1 MPVTVAEFRCTDTTG
16 GGPDKTIL
24 FSAAR
29 HDPKRVRIV
38 PFFLAHEGDPL
49 PGITAFARESGVEPV
64 RVPDRMKLDPRL
76 LGDMRRRLREH
87 GCDLIHTHDFK
98 TDFWGLVLARTTPGL
113 GLMATAHGWSNPLAR
128 SHRFFNAL
136 DRRVLRAFPLV
147 IAVSETTGEKLR
159 GMGIRPERI
168 EVLPNGIDLEAWSP
182 RPRPDPLPPGLP
194 AGGRFVGTVGRLSID
209 KAVDTL
215 IEAFGALVPR
225 FENLHLVLVGDGPER
240 PRLEALATARGVA
253 GRVLF
258 LGHRTDLREL
268 YAAFDLFALSS
279 RTEGMPNTL
288 LEAMAMARPVVATP
302 VGGVGEVVRDRQEAL
317 LVPPGRSAPLA
328 EAMAEVL
335 DNDVL
340 AASLARAGRRRVES
354 SFSFTGRLARLETLY
369 ERMAGVGE
377 PEAGRLGSR

>member
-24 FSAAR
+24 FSAAG
-29 HDPKRVRIV
+29 HDPERVRIV
-38 PFFLAHEGDPL
+38 PFFLTHEGDPL
-49 PGITAFARESGVEPV
+49 PGITAFSRESGVEAI
-64 RVPDRMKLDPRL
+64 RVPDRSKLDLRL
-76 LGDMRRRLREH
+76 LPDMRRRLRKH

-113 GLMATAHGWSNPLAR
+113 GLMATAHGWSNPLAP

-147 IAVSETTGEKLR
+147 IAVSEATAEKLA
-159 GMGIRPERI
+159 GMKIRPERI

-194 AGGRFVGTVGRLSID
+194 AGGRFIGTVGRLSID

-215 IEAFGALVPR
+215 IEAFAVLAPGRPD
-225 FENLHLVLVGDGPER
+225 LHLVLVGDGPER
-240 PRLEALATARGVA
+240 ERLEALAAARGVA
-253 GRVLF
+253 ARTLF
-258 LGHRTDLREL
+258 LGHRADLRDL

-288 LEAMAMARPVVATP
+288 LEALAMARPVVATP
-302 VGGVGEVVRDRQEAL
+302 VGGVGEVVRDRREAI
-317 LVPPGRSAPLA
+317 LVPPGQTAPLA
-328 EAMAEVL
+328 EALSEVL
-335 DNDVL
+335 DSEIL
-340 AASLARAGRRRVES
+340 AASLSQAGRRRVEACY
-354 SFSFTGRLARLETLY
+354 SFAARLDRLETLY
-369 ERMAGVGE
+369 ERVAGI
-377 PEAGRLGSR
+377 PERGSGRRGSK

>member
-29 HDPKRVRIV
+29 HDPERVRIV

-49 PGITAFARESGVEPV
+49 PGITAFARESGVEPI
-64 RVPDRMKLDPRL
+64 RVPDRSKLDLRL
-76 LGDMRRRLREH
+76 LGDMRGRLREH

-113 GLMATAHGWSNPLAR
+113 GLMATAHGWSNPLAP

-147 IAVSETTGEKLR
+147 IAVSEATAEKLA
-159 GMGIRPERI
+159 GMKIRPERI

-194 AGGRFVGTVGRLSID
+194 AGGRFIGTVGRLSID

-215 IEAFGALVPR
+215 IEAFALLAPGR
-225 FENLHLVLVGDGPER
+225 PDLHLVLVGDGPER
-240 PRLEALATARGVA
+240 ERLGALAVERGVA
-253 GRVLF
+253 ARVLF
-258 LGHRTDLREL
+258 LGHRADLRDL
-268 YAAFDLFALSS
+268 YAALDLFVLSS

-288 LEAMAMARPVVATP
+288 LEALAMARPVVATP

-317 LVPPGRSAPLA
+317 LVPPGQTAPLA
-328 EAMAEVL
+328 EALSEVL
-335 DNDVL
+335 DSELL
-340 AASLARAGRRRVES
+340 AASLAQAGRRRVEA
-354 SFSFTGRLARLETLY
+354 SFSFAARLDRLETLY
-369 ERMAGVGE
+369 ERLAGTRAPG
-377 PEAGRLGSR
+377 PGRRGSR